1 VVAKKENAEMTDHS
15 GEHSKYLENHTKL
28 SLLILLILSNFNFV
42 EKDEILLAVFAQ
54 LDVGS

>member
-1 VVAKKENAEMTDHS
+1 MTDHS